1 MSIASTQLIGIENFE
16 IVMITRERRIIEN
29 SRKFVASNRNLV
41 HTFYWRLHIDKWNE
55 RKLVRWKLWI
65 ITKRSNR
72 PSMVLANFLPIV
84 LFSIFRSTGARVGHL
99 PFFFFIPI
107 NFLRSFRRLTLSVV
121 CENIW
126 QHVSKSI
133 NFPNLLFLVFVIWLK

>member
-55 RKLVRWKLWI
+55 RKLWI

-107 NFLRSFRRLTLSVV
+107 NFLDRFVDSLCRLCAKIFDSTSQNQL
-121 CENIW
+121 I
-126 QHVSKSI
+126 
-133 NFPNLLFLVFVIWLK
+133 FPTCCF